1 MKFPLVPFAVLCL
14 AAGSYA
20 LVPSS
25 PTPLAA
31 PSTTIAESNFVSVSA
46 TGTFAV
52 EPTYFSMKATISK
65 TADLADE
72 CVMDFAQAR
81 TRAVSGIMG
90 SALAWCGLDV
100 IGAGVEFMYGA
111 PLDKNMNNGGF
122 IMSSNGQD
130 TISEGVTLSEVL
142 EVKFSPGADSDTQQA
157 QVAAAI
163 DIAVELGL
171 KLRGGTNVPY
181 YGYPVQNTGD
191 GNATVS
197 GKLSDEDSAVA
208 QGGAQ
213 ADAMW
218 RARVLA
224 MNLAELSGRQLGG
237 IRSVRQSAAST
248 SWKGIGGGVEATA
261 TLTIEFELL

>member
-72 CVMDFAQAR
+72 CVMDFVQAR

-90 SALAWCGLDV
+90 LELSGLDV

-142 EVKFSPGADSDTQQA
+142 EVKFSPGADSDTQQG